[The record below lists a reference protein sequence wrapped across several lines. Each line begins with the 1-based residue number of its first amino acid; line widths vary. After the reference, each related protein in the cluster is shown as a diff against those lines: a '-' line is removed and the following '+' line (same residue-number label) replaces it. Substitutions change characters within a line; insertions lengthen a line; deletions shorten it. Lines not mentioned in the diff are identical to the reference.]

1 MIAILDVDGTLV
13 DSNYFHAI
21 AWYRAFR
28 RVGETL
34 PLVDLHRHI
43 GMGGDQLVAAVA
55 GEDAERARGD
65 EVRDA
70 EKDEYSKLIGEVA
83 LLEGAKELIAELREH
98 GAKVVLAS
106 SAKQDEVEHYLGLLE
121 VHDLP
126 YTTSDDVET
135 TKPAPDLVEAA
146 LEKAGADGDEDAV
159 MLGDSVYDCEAA
171 GRAGVRTI
179 GLLTGGF
186 SEQEL
191 REAGAAEV
199 HRHLPDVLEA
209 IRSAT

>member
-13 DSNYFHAI
+13 DSNYFHTI

-28 RVGETL
+28 RLGETL
-34 PLVDLHRHI
+34 PLVDLHRHV
-43 GMGGDQLVAAVA
+43 GMGGDQLVSAVA
-55 GEDAERARGD
+55 GEEFEREKGD
-65 EVRDA
+65 DVRDA
-70 EKDEYSKLIGEVA
+70 ETEQYQQLIDEVA
-83 LLEGAKELIAELREH
+83 LLDGAKDLIETLRER
-98 GAKVVLAS
+98 GDTVVLAS
-106 SAKQDEVEHYLGLLE
+106 SAKQSEVEHYLGLLE
-121 VHDLP
+121 VDDLP

-146 LEKAGADGDEDAV
+146 LAKAGAEGEEAF

-171 GRAGVRTI
+171 ERAGVRCY

-191 REAGAAEV
+191 LEAGATDV
-199 HRHLPDVLEA
+199 HRHLPDVIEA
-209 IRSAT
+209 IRSGS

>member
-1 MIAILDVDGTLV
+1 MIAILDIDGTLV

-28 RVGETL
+28 RLGATL

-43 GMGGDQLVAAVA
+43 GMGGDQLVTAVA
-55 GEDAERARGD
+55 GEDFEREHGD

-70 EKDEYSKLIGEVA
+70 ETEEYQQLIDEVA
-83 LLEGAKELIAELREH
+83 LLEGAKELIAALRER
-98 GAKVVLAS
+98 GDTVVLAS
-106 SAKQDEVEHYLGLLE
+106 SAKEQEVEHYLGMLE
-121 VHDLP
+121 VDDLP
-126 YTTSDDVET
+126 YTSSNDVET

-146 LEKAGADGDEDAV
+146 LAKAGGGDEDAF

-171 GRAGVRTI
+171 GRAGVRCY

-186 SEQEL
+186 SEEEL
-191 REAGAAEV
+191 REAGATDV
-199 HRHLPDVLEA
+199 HRQLPDVIEV
-209 IRSAT
+209 IRSGS

>member
-13 DSNYFHAI
+13 DSNYFHTI

-28 RVGETL
+28 RLGETL
-34 PLVDLHRHI
+34 PLVDLHRHV
-43 GMGGDQLVAAVA
+43 GMGGDQLVSAVA
-55 GEDAERARGD
+55 GEDFEREKGD
-65 EVRDA
+65 DVRDA
-70 EKDEYSKLIGEVA
+70 ETEQYQQLIDEVA
-83 LLEGAKELIAELREH
+83 LLDGAKDLIETLRER
-98 GAKVVLAS
+98 GDTVVLAS
-106 SAKQDEVEHYLGLLE
+106 SAKQSEVEHYLGLLE
-121 VHDLP
+121 VDGLP

-146 LEKAGADGDEDAV
+146 LAKAGAEGEEAF

-171 GRAGVRTI
+171 ERAGVRCY

-191 REAGAAEV
+191 REAGATDV
-199 HRHLPDVLEA
+199 HRHLPDVIEA
-209 IRSAT
+209 IRSGS